1 MYYLQGSFEAENVWG
16 IRVLHKVYTRFRD
29 LCANFLG
36 VDKKFVQLDNMCIF
50 SPQKLAAVHR
60 IKCNWWRNIRRPYR
74 APYTPGK
81 FWWQASRTHTI
92 SLPSPSLQKVDMY
105 SLGIIL
111 FEMCHPPCST
121 SMERHKLL
129 AGVRRKEILFPP
141 GFEAGREKQVR
152 SSTTPPWVVNLAK
165 YYNKGLSSNFFASNR
180 LLEKIVFAM
189 VVCAFTDFDLI
200 LAIPTTTHFYPSV
213 TMSTVILKYG
223 SARCITSITDVCMRL
238 W

>member
-16 IRVLHKVYTRFRD
+16 MRVLHKVYTRFRD
-29 LCANFLG
+29 LCAKFLG

-81 FWWQASRTHTI
+81 FWWQASHTHTV

-129 AGVRRKEILFPP
+129 AGVRRREILFPP

-165 YYNKGLSSNFFASNR
+165 EGVASIFCYKQAIGEHFICHGCQCISRFCRFNFGDS
-180 LLEKIVFAM
+180 
-189 VVCAFTDFDLI
+189 DHD
-200 LAIPTTTHFYPSV
+200 PFYPSV
-213 TMSTVILKYG
+213 TMSTEIL
-223 SARCITSITDVCMRL
+223 
-238 W
+238 